1 MRSSPT
7 ITQTLLTFQN
17 ETVDNPNKIVVV
29 LNNYSST
36 IGKKTK
42 AKLKI
47 TLINSQTKTL
57 ILFKEPF
64 KMHKKVTKRTH
75 LTLHLM
81 VHLKVLLSVQS
92 RTPLRAHLKIYL
104 MVYFEI
110 YIKIH
115 KKCIRS

>member
-17 ETVDNPNKIVVV
+17 ETVDNPKKIVVV

-57 ILFKEPF
+57 ILFSYHQQTMMKLNRFSHP
-64 KMHKKVTKRTH
+64 
-75 LTLHLM
+75 
-81 VHLKVLLSVQS
+81 
-92 RTPLRAHLKIYL
+92 
-104 MVYFEI
+104 
-110 YIKIH
+110 
-115 KKCIRS
+115 